1 MPLDPSGTAAC
12 LSVPPLC
19 PFCPPLDFP
28 ERPRRLPGMRGF
40 FFNPSLE
47 GGFELLELF
56 NSNCR

>member
-1 MPLDPSGTAAC
+1 
-12 LSVPPLC
+12 LC